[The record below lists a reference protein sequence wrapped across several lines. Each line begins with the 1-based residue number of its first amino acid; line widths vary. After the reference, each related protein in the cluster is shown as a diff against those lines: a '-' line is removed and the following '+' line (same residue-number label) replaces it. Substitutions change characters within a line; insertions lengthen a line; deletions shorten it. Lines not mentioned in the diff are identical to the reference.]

1 MHGDALSSWIGI
13 AFTALSAA
21 SASSQVFWINEFHYD
36 NTGGDVGE
44 FVEVVAPADFTDL
57 ASVRLTLYNGG
68 DGHPYGAAHLLS
80 SFTQGETA
88 GGWTVYS
95 KGISGLQNGAPDGLS
110 LDVGGSVVHFL
121 SYEGAFQ
128 ANSGPALGL
137 WAPDIGVSQSE
148 STPIGSSIGLTG
160 AGSSLA
166 DFTWTTFGAASPGS
180 FNAGQAVV
188 PEPGEYALAACLG
201 LGTLAWWRRR
211 RQSGAAMSCR
221 SVTATSSSSAR
232 Q

>member
-13 AFTALSAA
+13 AFTALAAA

-36 NTGGDVGE
+36 NTGADVGE

-57 ASVRLTLYNGG
+57 ASVRLTLYNGA

-80 SFTQGETA
+80 SFTPGETA
-88 GGWTVYS
+88 SGWTVYS
-95 KGISGLQNGAPDGLS
+95 KTISGLQNGAPDGLS

-121 SYEGAFQ
+121 SYEGGFLGS
-128 ANSGPALGL
+128 SGPAAGL
-137 WAPDIGVSQSE
+137 FAPDIGVSQSE
-148 STPIGSSIGLTG
+148 STPV
-160 AGSSLA
+160 GSSLGLIGTGSSLS
-166 DFTWTTFGAASPGS
+166 DFTWTSFGAASPGY

-201 LGTLAWWRRR
+201 LGGLAWWRRR
-211 RQSGAAMSCR
+211 RRCVGNPCLPTVSANPSGKECR
-221 SVTATSSSSAR
+221 
-232 Q
+232 